1 MSTVINTQPATDLIS
16 QMRSATMPAHELLD
30 NLIMKTDPFASRENY
45 GGLLTMQYC
54 LQRDLDPLYH
64 DASLKEL
71 LPDLESRSRLH
82 LVEKDM
88 ADLGLTPPSDG
99 DVFTLPLSDLPA
111 KVGWVFVLEG
121 SRLGAASLFRRAAA
135 LGLNETFG
143 ARHLAGP
150 PDGPAGAWRTFVQAI
165 SALPFSE
172 EEREHATAGAIAA
185 FEHATRLTQR
195 YIGGDKKE
203 PGRA

>member
-1 MSTVINTQPATDLIS
+1 MSTVISTQPATDLIS

-64 DASLKEL
+64 DALLKEL
-71 LPDLESRSRLH
+71 LPDLESRSRLY

-88 ADLGLTPPSDG
+88 ADLGLTLPSGEDA
-99 DVFTLPLSDLPA
+99 FTLLPSDLPV

-135 LGLNETFG
+135 LGLNENFG

-150 PDGPAGAWRTFVQAI
+150 SDGPAGAWRTFVQAV

-172 EEREHATAGAIAA
+172 EEREYATAGAIAA